1 MPLPFLSQPAK
12 KEERGGDKKRR
23 RGTLLQW
30 TAKDYDTD
38 RRRRDRQRSRETD
51 PGQGGGFQTRTA
63 TSAFPNPPSFSRKKR
78 VFWDAV
84 VSLVRHSSKSEE
96 FFFRAWDRGEKQARL
111 AFWKGGRQMDFF
123 CLLVFPGKNFIQIK
137 ELQSTLPVSLP
148 HLSTKCLSLF
158 LSRPFS
164 SSSLGWW
171 WMVRIGGNDGNCS
184 FHRFCPRGKK
194 TVYCLSVPST

>member
-12 KEERGGDKKRR
+12 KEERGGNKKRR

-63 TSAFPNPPSFSRKKR
+63 TSAFPNPPSFSRKKG

-96 FFFRAWDRGEKQARL
+96 IFFRTLDRGEKQARL
-111 AFWKGGRQMDFF
+111 AFWKETNGLF

-137 ELQSTLPVSLP
+137 ELQSTLPVFPPTSMYEMSFSL
-148 HLSTKCLSLF
+148 SSWSSIFSL
-158 LSRPFS
+158 L
-164 SSSLGWW
+164 LWE
-171 WMVRIGGNDGNCS
+171 NDGNCS

-194 TVYCLSVPST
+194 TAYCLSVHSM